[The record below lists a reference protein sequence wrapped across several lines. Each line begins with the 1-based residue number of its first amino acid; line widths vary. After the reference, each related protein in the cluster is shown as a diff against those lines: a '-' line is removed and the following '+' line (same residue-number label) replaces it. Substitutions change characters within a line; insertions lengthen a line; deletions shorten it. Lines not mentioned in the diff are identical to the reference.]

1 MTEVPPLTWWP
12 VKNGDG
18 FGDGDGDGD
27 DFGDGDGVYD
37 LFLCVPSK
45 NDNLRGVLQWR

>member
-18 FGDGDGDGD
+18 FGDCDGDGD
-27 DFGDGDGVYD
+27 DFGDGDGPLKMGLIYIAMD
-37 LFLCVPSK
+37 C
-45 NDNLRGVLQWR
+45 

>member
-18 FGDGDGDGD
+18 FGDGVGD
-27 DFGDGDGVYD
+27 DIGDGVYD